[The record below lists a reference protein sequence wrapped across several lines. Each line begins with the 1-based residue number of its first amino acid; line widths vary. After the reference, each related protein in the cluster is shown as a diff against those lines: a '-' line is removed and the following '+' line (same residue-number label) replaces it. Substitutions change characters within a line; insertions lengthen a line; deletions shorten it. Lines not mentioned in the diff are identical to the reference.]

1 MRLLGIALIASLLS
15 GCLFTS
21 GNIRKINTVPSGALV
36 TVDNLGECE
45 TPCTVEVKQRRRAT
59 IAKAGYKPVR
69 IYLDPDGEDVSI
81 ELVLAAP
88 TEDVDAIAL
97 PDLD

>member
-1 MRLLGIALIASLLS
+1 MRLLGIALVASVLS

-21 GNIRKINTVPSGALV
+21 GNIRKIKTVPSGALV
-36 TVDNLGECE
+36 TVDGLGECE

-59 IAKAGYKPVR
+59 IAKAGYKSLR
-69 IYLDPDGEDVSI
+69 IYLEPDGEDVSI
-81 ELVLAAP
+81 EMELAAP